1 MRRYR
6 GDYKAQLQLFININF
21 TIMTHIK
28 KSTIPTKYKGI
39 YTACYNYKLSGGK
52 IQKIYLNREDIIQAI
67 DLLIAN
73 DKGGIFFYA
82 VIELLEK
89 HFLKN

>member
-1 MRRYR
+1 
-6 GDYKAQLQLFININF
+6 
-21 TIMTHIK
+21 MTHIK

-39 YTACYNYKLSGGK
+39 YIACYNYKLGSGK

-73 DKGGIFFYA
+73 DKEGIFFYA